1 MRVST
6 GQLQQVMMDGL
17 QRGSVDFSRI
27 NQQMASGKR
36 ILKPS
41 DDPLGSVQL
50 MSLKKEQAN
59 LQQYDA
65 NIESSRRHLGSAET
79 YITSISDTL
88 LRLRDLTLEA
98 GNGAY
103 GQAERQALASEMQSL
118 KETLVD
124 TANAKG
130 SNGKYLFS
138 GSEVD
143 KAPVSDPDP
152 VAGTYHYQ
160 GDNAVRQV
168 SVSSGVKV
176 PTNVDIEQVFFSGG
190 DDFFQELDSFIKKLE
205 TSPDAVND
213 EMKVMLEKI
222 DTSMDCNLELL
233 TDVGSKL
240 SALNEVKNTN
250 SDITLY
256 SKTLQLSL
264 ESLDY
269 GQASMQLAQA
279 ELALKTTQSVYVK
292 VNHLS
297 LFNQM

>member
-6 GQLQQVMMDGL
+6 GQLQQLMMDGMD
-17 QRGSVDFSRI
+17 RSTGEFARI
-27 NQQMASGKR
+27 SQQMAAKKR

-50 MSLKKEQAN
+50 MSLQKEQAN
-59 LQQYDA
+59 LKQYDA
-65 NIESSRRHLGSAET
+65 NIDSSRRHLGSAET

-103 GQAERQALASEMQSL
+103 GQSERQALAREMRSL

-143 KAPVSDPDP
+143 KAPVSDP
-152 VAGTYHYQ
+152 VAGVYQYQ

-168 SVSSGVKV
+168 SISSGVQV
-176 PTNVDIEQVFFSGG
+176 ATNVDLEQVFFHGG
-190 DDFFQELDSFIKKLE
+190 DDFFQGLDSFIDELE
-205 TSPDAVND
+205 TSPDGVNAD
-213 EMKVMLEKI
+213 MVVMLDKI
-222 DTSMDCNLELL
+222 DTSMGSNLELL
-233 TDVGSKL
+233 TTVGAKINTL
-240 SALNEVKNTN
+240 EQVENTN
-250 SDITLY
+250 ADITLY
-256 SKTLQLSL
+256 SKKLQMSL
-264 ESLDY
+264 ESLNF
-269 GQASMQLAQA
+269 GQAAMDLSQA
-279 ELALKTTQSVYVK
+279 ELAMNCTQQVYIK
-292 VNHLS
+292 VNRLS